1 MIIGGDTSPATAG
14 STRTLSCVTSVVEGL
29 VVDPSV
35 TWMHSD
41 GSVVLSGEQ
50 IAVGSPEVMS
60 NTTTLT
66 LTFTPLHTSHGG
78 EYVCLASITI
88 KEVSIEG
95 LSSTAAVNVT
105 VNGKL
110 WVQVTTGIV

>member
-1 MIIGGDTSPATAG
+1 MIDGDTSPTTAG
-14 STRTLSCVTSVVEGL
+14 DTKTLSCVTSVVEGL

-41 GSVVLSGEQ
+41 GSVVLSGEE
-50 IAVGSPEVMS
+50 IIVGSPEVMG

-66 LTFTPLHTSHGG
+66 LTFSPLLTSHEG
-78 EYVCLASITI
+78 EYVCLASITVETVNI
-88 KEVSIEG
+88 HDLNSTTDVDVS
-95 LSSTAAVNVT
+95 

-110 WVQVTTGIV
+110 SLKLKVIALA